1 MSKEQTI
8 IDAIDAKKMLKFD
21 YHDHQ
26 RIVEPH
32 VYGIKDSKKSL
43 QAYQT
48 GGTSSSGGIP
58 EWRRMFLDE
67 ISDLEILK
75 ESFPGK
81 RPTPSG
87 KHSSFDRI
95 IQMVD

>member
-1 MSKEQTI
+1 MKQTI
-8 IDAIDAKKMLKFD
+8 IDAITSKHLLKFN
-21 YHDHQ
+21 YHGYE

-32 VYGIKDSKKSL
+32 VYGVL
-43 QAYQT
+43 
-48 GGTSSSGGIP
+48 GGREDLLVFQVSGGSSSGGLP
-58 EWRRMFLDE
+58 EWRRMSLDE
-67 ISDLEILK
+67 ISDIEILK

-81 RPTPSG
+81 RLTPSG

>member
-1 MSKEQTI
+1 MSIEQTI

-21 YHDHQ
+21 YHDHE

-32 VYGIKDSKKSL
+32 VYGIKDNKKSL

-48 GGTSSSGGIP
+48 DGTSSSGGLP
-58 EWRRMFLDE
+58 QWRRMFIDE
-67 ISDLEILK
+67 ISSIQILD

-81 RPTPSG
+81 REYPSG
-87 KHSSFDRI
+87 IHSSFDDI
-95 IQMVD
+95 IKLVN

>member
-1 MSKEQTI
+1 MSMEQTI
-8 IDAIDAKKMLKFD
+8 IDAITGKRLLKFY
-21 YHDHQ
+21 YHDYE

-32 VYGIKDSKKSL
+32 VYGVKDGKEALLVFQVS
-43 QAYQT
+43 
-48 GGTSSSGGIP
+48 GGSSSGGLP

>member
-1 MSKEQTI
+1 MSMEQTI

-32 VYGIKDSKKSL
+32 VYGIKDGKKSL

-58 EWRRMFLDE
+58 EWRRMFVDE
-67 ISDLEILK
+67 MSNIQMLEQ
-75 ESFPGK
+75 SFLGK
-81 RPTPSG
+81 RPSPSG
-87 KHSSFDRI
+87 VHSSFDEI
-95 IQMVD
+95 IKLVD